1 MKLSILMPVYNEA
14 ETVQN
19 AIKRLLDVE
28 FPCPVEFV
36 VVDDGSTDGTS
47 EILEGLHDDRLIKL
61 QHAVNQGKGAAVRTA
76 AAAATGDY
84 VQPFDADMEY
94 QPEDIPELLK
104 PVLRGEATVVFGSRT
119 FGSHSAYSFW
129 YVMGNKGVTT
139 VANILFNAY
148 IADLETCYK
157 LMPLEL
163 YRSLDI
169 TSNGFGMEAEI
180 TGKLLARQIRPF
192 EVPITYRARSR
203 EAGKKITWKDGVAA
217 VWLLTRIRVTSKRAQ
232 RPRSLAAVGGPPAT
246 GVPPGRARP
255 PSRPARRGRCVSCY
269 PGWTGRGGADLASV
283 GRLTGAPRSSADGIR
298 VLNRLLRYATAMAT
312 AAAGPGGLAPT
323 APGRQPDAEHVVPA
337 ARSVPAT
344 RPRSAGHPPSLR

>member
-1 MKLSILMPVYNEA
+1 LTNLRQQDGTAVKLSILMPVYNEA
-14 ETVQN
+14 ETVQK

-61 QHAVNQGKGAAVRTA
+61 RHAVNQGKGAAVRTA

-94 QPEDIPELLK
+94 QPEEIPELLK

-169 TSNGFGMEAEI
+169 SSNGFGMEAEI

-203 EAGKKITWKDGVAA
+203 EEGKKITWKDGVAA

-232 RPRSLAAVGGPPAT
+232 RRGSPA
-246 GVPPGRARP
+246 
-255 PSRPARRGRCVSCY
+255 
-269 PGWTGRGGADLASV
+269 
-283 GRLTGAPRSSADGIR
+283 
-298 VLNRLLRYATAMAT
+298 
-312 AAAGPGGLAPT
+312 
-323 APGRQPDAEHVVPA
+323 
-337 ARSVPAT
+337 
-344 RPRSAGHPPSLR
+344 